1 MILLSFSP
9 VKSTDAPELKQHIA
23 EHFKCISLK
32 SIFQKIG
39 PGLITAALVFGPG
52 SLTVNTKL
60 GASFGYNLIWV
71 IIVSIIFMISY
82 TTLSGTIGCLTKES
96 LMQTISRLYGRP
108 TAFLLGLGIFFIG
121 SSFQAGNSIG
131 AGVAFYEM
139 FGISQAFWI
148 IFISLLAIM
157 LVYVRSF
164 YKVLEMVMSGLVL
177 MMLICF
183 LITLILSKPDIGALV
198 QGLTFQIPEG
208 SEFLVVALVAS
219 SFSIVGAFYQSYLV
233 QAKGWKI
240 DDLKTSGR
248 ESLRGILILGFL
260 SSMVMMCAASILH
273 HQNIEV
279 NHAADLGL
287 ALEPLFGE
295 TTKVLFMTGLFA
307 ASFTSLLGN
316 ATIGGTIL
324 GDAFGFGHDYQS
336 KKVKAMVVLVIIFGS
351 AIAIAFGKLPL
362 QLIIFAQ
369 AITIVVA
376 PAAAFFLLKLSWR
389 KDIMQENLYTWGRSL
404 LPVMGFLLLV
414 VLAIFHLKR
423 LIF

>member
-1 MILLSFSP
+1 M
-9 VKSTDAPELKQHIA
+9 Q
-23 EHFKCISLK
+23 
-32 SIFQKIG
+32 SIFRKIG

-60 GASFGYNLIWV
+60 GASFGYDLIWV
-71 IIVSIIFMISY
+71 IAISIVFMIVF
-82 TTLSGTIGCLTKES
+82 TTLSGTIGCLTDES
-96 LMQTISRLYGRP
+96 LMATISRIYGKS
-108 TAFLLGLGIFFIG
+108 TAFFLGLGIFFIG

-139 FGISQAFWI
+139 FGVSQAFWI
-148 IFISLLAIM
+148 GFISVLAIL

-164 YKVLEMVMSGLVL
+164 YKVLETVMSALVL
-177 MMLICF
+177 LMLICF
-183 LITLILSKPDIGALV
+183 FITLILSKPDILALLK
-198 QGLTFQIPEG
+198 GFTFKAPDG
-208 SEFLVVALVAS
+208 SEFLVIALVAS

-233 QAKGWKI
+233 QAKGWGRDEI
-240 DDLKTSGR
+240 IISSR

-260 SSMVMMCAASILH
+260 SMMVMMCAASILH

-324 GDAFGFGHDYQS
+324 GDAFGFGHDYQNP
-336 KKVKAMVVLVIIFGS
+336 KVKAMVVLVIIFGS
-351 AIAIAFGKLPL
+351 TIAIAFGKLPL

-369 AITIVVA
+369 AITILVA
-376 PAAAFFLLKLSWR
+376 PAAAYFLLRLSR
-389 KDIMQENLYTWGRSL
+389 REDVMQDKIYSFRQSI
-404 LPVMGFLLLV
+404 LPTLGFLLLV
-414 VLAIFHLKR
+414 LLAVFHLKR

>member
-1 MILLSFSP
+1 M
-9 VKSTDAPELKQHIA
+9 Q
-23 EHFKCISLK
+23 
-32 SIFQKIG
+32 SIFRKIG

-60 GASFGYNLIWV
+60 GASFGYSLTWV
-71 IIVSIIFMISY
+71 IVVAIIFMAGY

-96 LMQTISRLYGRP
+96 LMQLIGRVYGRW

-131 AGVAFYEM
+131 AGVAFTEM

-148 IFISLLAIM
+148 IVISLLAIF
-157 LVYVRSF
+157 LVYVRAF
-164 YKVLEMVMSGLVL
+164 YRALEMVMSVLVL
-177 MMLICF
+177 LMLICF
-183 LITLILSKPDIGALV
+183 FITLVLSKPDLGAIIS
-198 QGLTFQIPEG
+198 GFTFTVPAG
-208 SEFLVVALVAS
+208 SELLVIALVAS

-233 QAKGWKI
+233 QAKGWKENDI
-240 DDLKTSGR
+240 KTSST

-260 SSMVMMCAASILH
+260 SMMVMMCAASILY

-279 NHAADLGL
+279 NHASDLGL

-324 GDAFGFGHDYQS
+324 GDAFGFGHDYQNP
-336 KKVKAMVVLVIIFGS
+336 KVKAMVVLVILFGS
-351 AIAIAFGKLPL
+351 SIAIAFGKLPL

-369 AITIVVA
+369 AITIIVA
-376 PAAAFFLLKLSWR
+376 PAAAFFLLKLSRR
-389 KDIMQENLYTWGRSL
+389 KDIMHDRIYTLRQSI
-404 LPVMGFLLLV
+404 LPVAGFLLLV

>member
-1 MILLSFSP
+1 M
-9 VKSTDAPELKQHIA
+9 Q
-23 EHFKCISLK
+23 

-71 IIVSIIFMISY
+71 IVISIIFMISY
-82 TTLSGTIGCLTKES
+82 TTLSGTIGCLTNKS
-96 LMQTISRLYGRP
+96 LMQTISELYGKY
-108 TAFLLGLGIFFIG
+108 TAFFLGLGIFFIG

-131 AGVAFYEM
+131 AGVAFYEI
-139 FGISQAFWI
+139 FGVSQAFWI
-148 IFISLLAIM
+148 AFISLVAII

-164 YKVLEMVMSGLVL
+164 YKVLEMVMSILVL
-177 MMLICF
+177 LMLVCF
-183 LITLILSKPDIGALV
+183 LITLILSRPDPSKILSGF
-198 QGLTFQIPEG
+198 TFQVPAG
-208 SEFLVVALVAS
+208 SEILVVALVAS

-233 QAKGWKI
+233 QAKGWKAGEI
-240 DDLKTSGR
+240 KLSSA
-248 ESLRGILILGFL
+248 ESMRGILVLGFL
-260 SSMVMMCAASILH
+260 STMVMMCAASILH
-273 HQNIEV
+273 DQNIQV
-279 NHAADLGL
+279 NHAADLGI

-336 KKVKAMVVLVIIFGS
+336 KKVKAMIVLVIIFGS
-351 AIAIAFGKLPL
+351 TIAIAFGKLPL

-369 AITIVVA
+369 AITILVA
-376 PAAAFFLLKLSWR
+376 PAAAFVLLRLSFR
-389 KDIMQENLYTWGRSL
+389 REIMQDRTYSVVRSI
-404 LPVMGFLLLV
+404 LPLGGFFLLLI
-414 VLAIFHLKR
+414 LAIFHLQR

>member
-1 MILLSFSP
+1 MR
-9 VKSTDAPELKQHIA
+9 
-23 EHFKCISLK
+23 
-32 SIFQKIG
+32 SIFHKIG

-60 GASFGYNLIWV
+60 GASYGYNLIWV
-71 IIVSIIFMISY
+71 IVISIIFMISY
-82 TTLSGTIGCLTKES
+82 TTLSGTIGCLTQKS
-96 LMQTISRLYGRP
+96 LMQTISQLYGKY
-108 TAFLLGLGIFFIG
+108 TSFFLGLGIFFIG

-148 IFISLLAIM
+148 SVISLLAIF

-164 YKVLEMVMSGLVL
+164 YKVLEIVMSILVL
-177 MMLICF
+177 LMLICF
-183 LITLILSKPDIGALV
+183 FVTLILSKPDIGAII
-198 QGLTFQIPEG
+198 QGFTFSIPSG
-208 SEFLVVALVAS
+208 SELLVVALVAS

-233 QAKGWKI
+233 QAKGWSKKEIKI
-240 DDLKTSGR
+240 SSA
-248 ESLRGILILGFL
+248 ESIRGILVLGFL

-279 NHAADLGL
+279 NHAADLGI

-295 TTKVLFMTGLFA
+295 TTKVLFMIGLFA

-324 GDAFGFGHDYQS
+324 GDAFGFGHDFRS
-336 KKVKAMVVLVIIFGS
+336 PRVKIMVVLVILFGS
-351 AIAIAFGKLPL
+351 SIAIAFGKLPL
-362 QLIIFAQ
+362 QLIVFAQ
-369 AITIVVA
+369 AITIIVA
-376 PAAAFFLLKLSWR
+376 PAAAFFLLKLSIR
-389 KDIMQENLYTWGRSL
+389 KDIMQGITYSVLQRI
-404 LPVMGFLLLV
+404 LPVGGFLLLV
-414 VLAIFHLKR
+414 VLAFFHLKR